1 MFKIATS
8 LCALLAALALAMPAQ
23 ATAASAKSK
32 TASSQKSGK
41 AAKSSAKKAP
51 AKTAKTAK
59 KSTNRQQIKKNAIAN
74 ARKSVHVTRAT
85 ARPITLENPGLSS
98 SAALIMDER
107 TGEVL
112 YQKNPDEL
120 APIASITKLMTAM
133 VVLDAQLPLNEL
145 LTISQE
151 DVDTLKNTSSRL
163 AIGTTLTRG
172 ELLLLSLMSSENRAA
187 SALSRHYPGGRDQFI
202 RKMNEKAA
210 SIGMPRSRF
219 FDATGLTPHNVST
232 PRELAI
238 LVKTAHE
245 YPEIHQFS
253 TSSEYNFI
261 SNLNGRTQSFHN
273 TNPLVN
279 SQAWEI
285 GLSKTG
291 YINEA
296 GRCLV
301 MQATINDA
309 PVVMVLLDSN
319 GKYTRL
325 GDAQRIRKWLET
337 TSAHNSRAG

>member
-1 MFKIATS
+1 MFKISTS
-8 LCALLAALALAMPAQ
+8 LCALVAALALAMPAQ

-32 TASSQKSGK
+32 TASSQKQGK
-41 AAKSSAKKAP
+41 AAAKKIGK
-51 AKTAKTAK
+51 KTVKQASK
-59 KSTNRQQIKKNAIAN
+59 RQQIKKNAIAN
-74 ARKSVHVTRAT
+74 ARKSVHVTRVT

-98 SAALIMDER
+98 SAALIMHER

-145 LTISQE
+145 LTIGQE

-187 SALSRHYPGGRDQFI
+187 SALSRYYPGGRDQFI

-210 SIGMPRSRF
+210 SIGMHRSRF
-219 FDATGLTPHNVST
+219 FDATGLTPNNVST

-319 GKYTRL
+319 GKYTRV
-325 GDAQRIRKWLET
+325 GDAQRVRKWLET
-337 TSAHNSRAG
+337 TSAHLSRAG

>member
-23 ATAASAKSK
+23 ATAASTKSK
-32 TASSQKSGK
+32 TVSSQKTGK
-41 AAKSSAKKAP
+41 TAKSSAKKTPPKA
-51 AKTAKTAK
+51 AK
-59 KSTNRQQIKKNAIAN
+59 KSANRQQIKKNAIAN
-74 ARKSVHVTRAT
+74 ARKSVHVTRVI
-85 ARPITLENPGLSS
+85 ARPITLESPGLSS
-98 SAALIMDER
+98 SAALIMHER

-187 SALSRHYPGGRDQFI
+187 SALSRHFPGGRDQFI
-202 RKMNEKAA
+202 RKMNEKAT

-219 FDATGLTPHNVST
+219 FDATGLTPNNVST

-253 TSSEYNFI
+253 TSSEYNFV

-319 GKYTRL
+319 GKYTRV